1 MTVTKYL
8 YIFFFELLFYIFD
21 TNTVLQSFIPPSVLE
36 SENIIH
42 LLMQFIEYAAM
53 FFLCL
58 KMTELKVEK
67 TKLLKAA
74 VILLPMKIISDIVSY
89 YVTIRTDVLSAEPLF
104 NKFIWDIFHVLH
116 IFIIFAV
123 IWVVWKPKKN
133 LDRKKLA
140 VNAAL
145 LTFGVVGLAVSGV
158 VLSDFINDT
167 VYKYNIDQIIAD
179 SYSPDAL
186 PDFRTNFEYYI
197 NSASEIYGIVSV
209 FIRTLILFSVSNIFG
224 AIHGEQ
230 VKNRRITAEVG
241 CVVLCYVLNLCFNNA
256 NVFSGIY
263 YGKAVFEKEPS
274 VMTVD
279 YDVWQLLRGIGSE
292 RHIWC
297 AHDVN
302 YVYIGDEFVCRFK
315 TEPLASSDWLADYGD
330 TDRTAVVCETTLI
343 AYKNE
348 NGEWHTVRFDEL
360 DKAEENSKLTEVL
373 INVCKTGNLEAI
385 NYAFPYLDRYEPELI
400 IEISADSRKE
410 NAILSDDYFSELYKK
425 TSHRVKWL
433 N

>member
-67 TKLLKAA
+67 TKLLKAT

-89 YVTIRTDVLSAEPLF
+89 YVTIRTDELSAEPLF

-145 LTFGVVGLAVSGV
+145 LTFGVAGLAVSGV
-158 VLSDFINDT
+158 VLSDFINDINKDINKLVGEIDT
-167 VYKYNIDQIIAD
+167 VVHK
-179 SYSPDAL
+179 
-186 PDFRTNFEYYI
+186 
-197 NSASEIYGIVSV
+197 
-209 FIRTLILFSVSNIFG
+209 
-224 AIHGEQ
+224 
-230 VKNRRITAEVG
+230 
-241 CVVLCYVLNLCFNNA
+241 
-256 NVFSGIY
+256 
-263 YGKAVFEKEPS
+263 
-274 VMTVD
+274 M
-279 YDVWQLLRGIGSE
+279 
-292 RHIWC
+292 
-297 AHDVN
+297 
-302 YVYIGDEFVCRFK
+302 
-315 TEPLASSDWLADYGD
+315 
-330 TDRTAVVCETTLI
+330 
-343 AYKNE
+343 NE
-348 NGEWHTVRFDEL
+348 
-360 DKAEENSKLTEVL
+360 
-373 INVCKTGNLEAI
+373 
-385 NYAFPYLDRYEPELI
+385 
-400 IEISADSRKE
+400 
-410 NAILSDDYFSELYKK
+410 
-425 TSHRVKWL
+425 
-433 N
+433 